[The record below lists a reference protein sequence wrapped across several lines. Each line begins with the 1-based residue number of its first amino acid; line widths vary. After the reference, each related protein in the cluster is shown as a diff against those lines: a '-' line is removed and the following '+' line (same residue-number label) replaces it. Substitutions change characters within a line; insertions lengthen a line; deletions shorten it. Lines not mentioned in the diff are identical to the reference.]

1 LATNHNH
8 AHAGHSGQ
16 QTARRLAIALGATL
30 AFVVFEAFAGW
41 RANSLALLSDAAHN
55 LTDVIALALS
65 WYALRLAAQPANAS
79 KTFGYHRAGI
89 LVALVNSTTLVVI
102 ALGIFYEAFRR
113 INAPLQV
120 EANVLVGVGVVALL
134 VNAGTAWLVE
144 RGSDKDLNLR
154 STFIHLMGDVIATMG
169 AIVAGIVIA
178 VTGMNWLDP
187 LVSAFIGLLILGSA
201 WGILRETIDIL
212 LEGTPRDI
220 DMSKMVRDL
229 LKVPGVRGVHDL
241 HVWSLTQNMRALSA
255 HVVTD
260 NVLIGDGAAIQREI
274 NAVASREYDIAHATL
289 QLECEGCQPDLLYC
303 NLEGGA
309 GGEAEH
315 VHEPDSVAPH

>member
-1 LATNHNH
+1 MTSTHNH
-8 AHAGHSGQ
+8 AHLGQ
-16 QTARRLAIALGATL
+16 QTARRLAIALGVTL
-30 AFVVFEAFAGW
+30 AFVIFEAFAGW
-41 RANSLALLSDAAHN
+41 QANSLALLSDAAHN
-55 LTDVIALALS
+55 LTNVIALALS
-65 WYALRLAAQPANAS
+65 WYALRLAAQPANAG

-89 LVALVNSTTLVVI
+89 LAALVNSTTLVVI
-102 ALGIFYEAFRR
+102 ALGIFYEAFQR
-113 INAPLQV
+113 INSPLKV
-120 EANVLVGVGVVALL
+120 EANTLIGVGMVALL

-144 RGSDKDLNLR
+144 RGSDRDLNLR
-154 STFIHLMGDVIATMG
+154 STFVHLLGGVMATMG

-178 VTGMNWLDP
+178 MTGLNWLDP

-229 LKVPGVRGVHDL
+229 LQVPGVRGVHDL

-260 NVLIGDGAAIQREI
+260 NILIGDGAAIRRKI
-274 NAVASREYDIAHATL
+274 NAVASRQYGIAHATQ
-289 QLECEGCQPDLLYC
+289 QLECGGCQPDLLYC
-303 NLEGGA
+303 DLEEGA
-309 GGEAEH
+309 GSEAEH
-315 VHEPDSVAPH
+315 AHEPSRAAAH